1 MSFGNGVASEPW
13 PVLAMMDM
21 INLPGA
27 FIERQE
33 ALMFGFW
40 IITAFALANAMLFF
54 GGVVVRDVL
63 RNTNLRT
70 GVLITTVAVF
80 AVSIVPFS
88 REQIYAQIDFMYMTT
103 GLFFIVVL
111 PIVLIFA
118 AKITIWGR
126 EKMLQKL
133 VRGATLLLVPI
144 LGLSLLSGCWDRVE
158 IENRAFVVAMGI
170 DKGEGENYAVT
181 LSVPILN
188 KESDE
193 KPAFIKTAEGQTIC
207 EALKKLD
214 AKNDKSLYYGQT
226 KLIVLGTDILKE
238 RELLTAAIHTLENK
252 LPAARR
258 IHVLAAEDPA
268 EILEAAPPGEI
279 LPGSY
284 IPNMYRDRH
293 KIGGAS
299 FTLDFERLSTIIAMP
314 ESGAI
319 IPKVEAHGKEK
330 DELQLSGAAVLK
342 NSQKTGRLSPDE
354 LRGFLW
360 AFHGGNTG
368 AVVTHENLSL
378 TVDTHKATIKFK
390 ENPLRIIIS
399 VEAEGKIYG
408 TPATDQTDHTAAFTR
423 TIAEEVISA
432 AHTLH
437 STHTIDGYN
446 WLELLRKK
454 NYKLYKKHANDWNNI
469 FPHLE
474 ISAQVKLD
482 ITQ

>member
-1 MSFGNGVASEPW
+1 M
-13 PVLAMMDM
+13 
-21 INLPGA
+21 
-27 FIERQE
+27 
-33 ALMFGFW
+33 
-40 IITAFALANAMLFF
+40 
-54 GGVVVRDVL
+54 
-63 RNTNLRT
+63 
-70 GVLITTVAVF
+70 AVF
-80 AVSIVPFS
+80 AISIVPFS
-88 REQIYAQIDFMYMTT
+88 REQIYAHIDFMYMTT

-111 PIVLIFA
+111 PIILIFA

-133 VRGATLLLVPI
+133 ARGITLLLVPI
-144 LGLSLLSGCWDRVE
+144 LALSLLSGCWDRVE

-170 DKGEGENYAVT
+170 DKGEGENYAIT

-226 KLIVLGTDILKE
+226 KLIVLGTEILQD
-238 RELLTAAIHTLENK
+238 RQLLKTAIYTLEDK

-258 IHVLAAEDPA
+258 IHVLAAENPE

-284 IPNMYRDRH
+284 IPNMYRHRD
-293 KIGGAS
+293 KIGGTS
-299 FTLDFERLSTIIAMP
+299 FALDFERLSTIMAIP

-319 IPKVEAHGKEK
+319 IPKVEAHGSEN

-378 TVDTHKATIKFK
+378 LVDTHKATVKFK
-390 ENPLRIIIS
+390 ENPLRVLIS
-399 VEAEGKIYG
+399 VEVEGKVHG
-408 TPATDQTDHTAAFTR
+408 TLATDYTHTTNVAFTR
-423 TIAEEVISA
+423 AIAEEILTT
-432 AHTLH
+432 AHTLQA
-437 STHTIDGYN
+437 THAIDGYN
-446 WLELLRKK
+446 WLELMRKK
-454 NYKLYKKHANDWNNI
+454 NYKLYKKYADDWENI
-469 FPHLE
+469 FPHIQIL
-474 ISAQVKLD
+474 SQVKLD
-482 ITQ
+482 LDQ